1 MIFYYP
7 TSKYFFTIYFLRD
20 ELNYFQKSLID
31 IIHLRRVPAHPV
43 LCVLHVAEPL
53 LVVVDHVV
61 VGHPARGP
69 QLDDVEDL
77 DPGDKLQL
85 LIPGGCPEH
94 RLRTEVTITFGNDR
108 SEFNSVYI

>member
-1 MIFYYP
+1 MV
-7 TSKYFFTIYFLRD
+7 
-20 ELNYFQKSLID
+20 N
-31 IIHLRRVPAHPV
+31 IIHLRGVPAHPV
-43 LCVLHVAEPL
+43 LDVLHVAEPL

-85 LIPGGCPEH
+85 LIPRGGPEH
-94 RLRTEVTITFGNDR
+94 RLGAAEVKITIIAKNL
-108 SEFNSVYI
+108 SLLLP